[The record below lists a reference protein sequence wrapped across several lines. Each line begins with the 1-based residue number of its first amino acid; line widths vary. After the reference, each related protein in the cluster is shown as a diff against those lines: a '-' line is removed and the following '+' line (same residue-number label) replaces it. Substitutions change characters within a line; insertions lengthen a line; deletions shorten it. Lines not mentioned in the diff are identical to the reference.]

1 MMIETSGWSSETK
14 TGLVLVGIRQINI
27 TQWARPAPAQ
37 PSIIQEAALSTTAP
51 PPLSSPSSQIANFEA
66 FQYG

>member
-14 TGLVLVGIRQINI
+14 TGLVGIRQINI